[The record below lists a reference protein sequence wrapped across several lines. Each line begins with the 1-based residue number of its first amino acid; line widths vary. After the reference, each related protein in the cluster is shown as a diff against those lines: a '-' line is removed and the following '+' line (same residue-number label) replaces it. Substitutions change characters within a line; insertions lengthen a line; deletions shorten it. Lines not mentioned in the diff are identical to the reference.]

1 MGCGFTEEYLT
12 LYKQINVL
20 LASNRMYQR
29 NDSTGA
35 NQGNSLPLFTSNT
48 KEMLPCQRRHNACY
62 QQQFGSSK
70 VREKKVHVHAW
81 SACCNGQNHAWTIG
95 QLKDGLV
102 SSCQIHAHMN
112 TQGTCSLRNNQKHT
126 IDMETKIAS

>member
-1 MGCGFTEEYLT
+1 LFFRRTFEPDPYERQRKLQRWGVVSSTEEYLT

-48 KEMLPCQRRHNACY
+48 KEMPPCQRRHNTCY

-70 VREKKVHVHAW
+70 VRGKKVHVHAW
-81 SACCNGQNHAWTIG
+81 SACCNGQNHA
-95 QLKDGLV
+95 
-102 SSCQIHAHMN
+102 
-112 TQGTCSLRNNQKHT
+112 
-126 IDMETKIAS
+126 